1 MGNIQAQ
8 YPKSHWLVLSFLFA
22 IRDVNRNPNLLPNV
36 TLGYSVYEN
45 FGSAR
50 MTYNAMIDLASSGQE
65 NIPNYSCGPPNTVLA
80 VLENAATEI
89 SVLIANVMGIYKI
102 PQISYAFVSHALQDE
117 AQFPFLYRMFPNEE
131 YLYPGILKLLRHF
144 RWTWVGLIAPDTDN
158 GERFLS
164 TLTPMLTR
172 NSICALFSLILP
184 QKVVENYL
192 EDVLRSGFSSKWTR
206 ISVVIYYAETELAFF
221 YGIYL
226 VQSLVTEHL
235 KLMEGKVWVTNA
247 WWDLSSLSSR
257 SVVPQENVQTF
268 FSFLIRTNKQATY
281 NKYHPFHITAEQLW
295 RKAFRCS
302 YSKHELAVRGW
313 TRCMERREL
322 EIRPE
327 AVLGDVHSGHGHSI
341 YQAVHA
347 VAQALHAFYLS
358 TSKSVVMAGG
368 DKWSHQ
374 RIQRWKMYHFLKNF
388 WLSNTSIEGVHLDE
402 DGDLAADLDIVKSVT
417 FPNDS
422 LDVRTI
428 GNMKKTSSQGVLF
441 NIDKDNRV
449 WPRWIH
455 QEIGKG
461 LCKRS
466 CAKVANSMKNHA

>member
-1 MGNIQAQ
+1 MPPLLLLLWLLLLPHCSARQTRQ
-8 YPKSHWLVLSFLFA
+8 PKCPLNLPRNEIDPVNFYRPGDHLISGVVTLSHANFLHYLFRQPPLSRYDVSVSESHWLVLSFLFA

-102 PQISYAFVSHALQDE
+102 PQ
-117 AQFPFLYRMFPNEE
+117 
-131 YLYPGILKLLRHF
+131 
-144 RWTWVGLIAPDTDN
+144 
-158 GERFLS
+158 
-164 TLTPMLTR
+164 
-172 NSICALFSLILP
+172 
-184 QKVVENYL
+184 
-192 EDVLRSGFSSKWTR
+192 
-206 ISVVIYYAETELAFF
+206 
-221 YGIYL
+221 
-226 VQSLVTEHL
+226 
-235 KLMEGKVWVTNA
+235 
-247 WWDLSSLSSR
+247 
-257 SVVPQENVQTF
+257 
-268 FSFLIRTNKQATY
+268 
-281 NKYHPFHITAEQLW
+281 
-295 RKAFRCS
+295 
-302 YSKHELAVRGW
+302 
-313 TRCMERREL
+313 
-322 EIRPE
+322 
-327 AVLGDVHSGHGHSI
+327 
-341 YQAVHA
+341 
-347 VAQALHAFYLS
+347 
-358 TSKSVVMAGG
+358 
-368 DKWSHQ
+368 
-374 RIQRWKMYHFLKNF
+374 MYHFLKNF

-455 QEIGKG
+455 QTVP
-461 LCKRS
+461 RS
-466 CAKVANSMKNHA
+466 RCSKSCQPGYAKVIQEGSPVCCYDCHPCAEGTISTQEDADHCDRCPDVQYANMNHDRCVPKVKTFLSLEENLGIVLTFSAFALSLTTTFVFGLFIKHRETPVVKANNRDLTYAILLSLLLSFLSSLIFIGRPTKVTCLLRQTSFFSCHSSQLPLFRRLAKTHHCGVGIFMAQWPGMGCENGLGKEVGQL